1 MKALITAGGRG
12 TRLRPITYTRNKHL
26 VPLANHAMIHLA
38 IEKIAQ
44 AGVRD
49 IIISINEGETDFPKL
64 VQKDLKADVKLT
76 FVEQKGG
83 ALGVAHV
90 IKNARKYLEG
100 EDFIFYLGDNIVL
113 GDVGEYVRKFQKEK
127 LDCLLCISEVKDP
140 QRFGVPVIQDG
151 RIVEV
156 IEKPDIPPSNF
167 AVTGIYIY
175 GQAIFDAVEAIEP
188 SARGEYEISDAHTKL
203 IEQGKK
209 VGYAEI
215 TGWWKDT
222 GKPEDLLEGNQLL
235 LNQIKTSQISDT
247 AHIDPQVKIQGIVEI
262 GDDVQLQGDT
272 FIRGPVSISNGTII
286 KDAYIGPFSSI
297 GAQVFIE
304 NAEIEH
310 SIVMD
315 TSSIRVGCRIVDSI
329 VGFNASITPVGDTFP
344 KGHKLIIGDNSQ
356 VEL

>member
-12 TRLRPITYTRNKHL
+12 TRLRPITYTRNKHI
-26 VPLANHAMIHLA
+26 VPLANHSMIHLA

-44 AGVRD
+44 AGIKD
-49 IIISINEGETDFPKL
+49 IVISMNEGEKDFPDL
-64 VQKDLKADVKLT
+64 VREGLDLDVNLT

-90 IKNARKYLEG
+90 IKNAREYLECD
-100 EDFIFYLGDNIVL
+100 DFVFYLGDNIIL
-113 GDVGEYVRKFQKEK
+113 GDVGEYVRKFQEEK
-127 LDCLLCISEVKDP
+127 LDCLLCVSKVKDP
-140 QRFGVPVIQDG
+140 QRFGVPVIKDG

-156 IEKPDIPPSNF
+156 IEKPDNPPTDF
-167 AVTGIYIY
+167 AVAGIYIY
-175 GQAIFDAVEAIEP
+175 GQAIFDAVESIKP
-188 SARGEYEISDAHTKL
+188 SPRGEYEISDAHTEL
-203 IEQGKK
+203 INQGKQ
-209 VGYAEI
+209 VGFAEI

-235 LNQIKTSQISDT
+235 LHQIKRSRIADSVQIDK
-247 AHIDPQVKIQGIVEI
+247 QVKIQGNVEI
-262 GDDVQLQGDT
+262 GEDVQLQGNT
-272 FIRGPVSISNGTII
+272 FVRGPVSIAPGTII

-297 GAQVFIE
+297 GADVYIE

-315 TSSIRVGCRIVDSI
+315 GSSIRVDQRIVDGI
-329 VGFNASITPVGDTFP
+329 IGCNASISPVGDTFP
-344 KGHKLIIGDNSQ
+344 KGHKLVIGDNSQ